1 MVDGFLHRWLGVS
14 VERAFVT
21 SWGSRT
27 SRKAGISQIFYAGF
41 SCSLRSSELEKRY
54 VAHVV
59 GDVLQHHFWLMGLQ
73 RNLSKQIDQPNRQKK
88 ILESLMRDDVEEKAD
103 EF

>member
-1 MVDGFLHRWLGVS
+1 M
-14 VERAFVT
+14 
-21 SWGSRT
+21 
-27 SRKAGISQIFYAGF
+27 
-41 SCSLRSSELEKRY
+41 Y